1 MSTTWL
7 ESLMYEVSGLFLAP
21 VLLLLA
27 VLFAYSFFLIGAF
40 LMQALQRKKALPHYL
55 MSLKNLENDVT
66 AIAVPGYPLL
76 TLAVHHPDSDR
87 DQLDIEALKQLE
99 GVRSISR
106 LAPMLGL
113 IATMV
118 PMGPALKSL
127 SDGNIQGISENL
139 VVAFSAVIFGLVISS
154 ITFWIASYK
163 KRWLAIELVD
173 VDRSLRQR
181 TKTCNEI

>member
-1 MSTTWL
+1 
-7 ESLMYEVSGLFLAP
+7 
-21 VLLLLA
+21 
-27 VLFAYSFFLIGAF
+27 
-40 LMQALQRKKALPHYL
+40 MQALQRKKALPHYL

-66 AIAVPGYPLL
+66 AVAVPGYPLL
-76 TLAVHHPDSDR
+76 TLAVHHPDTDR

-154 ITFWIASYK
+154 ITFWFASYK

>member
-1 MSTTWL
+1 MSTIWL
-7 ESLMYEVSGLFLAP
+7 ENLMYEVSGLFLAP

-27 VLFAYSFFLIGAF
+27 LLFAYSFFLVGAF
-40 LMQALQRKKALPHYL
+40 LMQGSQRQKSLPQYL
-55 MSLKNLENDVT
+55 NNLKRLANNQTTE
-66 AIAVPGYPLL
+66 AVPGYPLL
-76 TLAVHHPDSDR
+76 TLAIQNPDTDR

-113 IATMV
+113 IATMI

-173 VDRSLRQR
+173 VDRSLNQR
-181 TKTCNEI
+181 KDAYSRK

>member
-1 MSTTWL
+1 MSTIWL
-7 ESLMYEVSGLFLAP
+7 ENLMYEVSGLFLAP

-27 VLFAYSFFLIGAF
+27 LLFAYSFFLVGAF
-40 LMQALQRKKALPHYL
+40 LMQGSQRQKSLPQY
-55 MSLKNLENDVT
+55 LKNLKRLANNQT
-66 AIAVPGYPLL
+66 AEAVPGYPLL
-76 TLAVHHPDSDR
+76 THAIQNPDTDR

-113 IATMV
+113 IATMI

-173 VDRSLRQR
+173 VDRSMNQR
-181 TKTCNEI
+181 KDTLNKV